1 MRSKIVL
8 SGEESGE
15 LERRINASTVAVR
28 DRQRAEIVVL
38 SAAGISQHQ
47 IAARVGVSRVTVN
60 LWCQRFLANR
70 LAGLEDATGRGRKP
84 SVPLEAVRVVL
95 DKAVT
100 PPATLGRWS
109 CRTMA
114 LMAGVSKA
122 TVQRLW
128 AANDI
133 KPHLTRTFKLSKD
146 KQFEKKFWDVIGL
159 YLNPPEKALILCCD
173 EKSQCQA
180 LERTQPGL
188 PLGVGHIKT
197 KTHDYFRH
205 GTLTLFAALNYL
217 DGKLI
222 TRIAKRHRHQE
233 WLAFLKTIEQET
245 PSALDLHLIADNY
258 ATHKH
263 AEVKRWLAK
272 HPRFHMHFTPTS
284 SSWLNLVERFFR
296 DLTDFITARSF
307 ASVGELSDAIIAFLA
322 ERNKNAKRYLWHAK
336 GEDILRKIAAAK
348 AKPGTLTFA
357 SAGIGSTSHMAG
369 ERFRLAT
376 GIDVRHKN
384 LAQ

>member
-1 MRSKIVL
+1 MVSLDMLRGEQLGEAVARSKIVL
-8 SGEESGE
+8 SGQESGE

-114 LMAGVSKA
+114 VMAGVSKA

-245 PSALDLHLIADNY
+245 PSALELHLIADNY

-307 ASVGELSDAIIAFLA
+307 ASVGQLSDAIIAFLA
-322 ERNKNAKRYLWHAK
+322 ERNKNAKRYVWHAK
-336 GEDILRKIAAAK
+336 GEDILRKIEAARQA
-348 AKPGTLTFA
+348 
-357 SAGIGSTSHMAG
+357 MAPN
-369 ERFRLAT
+369 E
-376 GIDVRHKN
+376 VS
-384 LAQ
+384 QS

>member
-1 MRSKIVL
+1 MLRAYRVGGVVARRKIVL
-8 SGEESGE
+8 DTEETRE
-15 LERRINASTVAVR
+15 LERRIRATTVAVR

-38 SAAGISQHQ
+38 SAAGMSQHQ
-47 IAARVGVSRVTVN
+47 IASRVGVSRVTVN
-60 LWCQRFLANR
+60 HWCQRFLANR
-70 LAGLEDATGRGRKP
+70 LAGLEDAAGRGRKP
-84 SVPLEAVRVVL
+84 SLPPEAVRMVL

-114 LMAGVSKA
+114 LQAGVSKA

-128 AANDI
+128 TANDI
-133 KPHLTRTFKLSKD
+133 KPHLSRTFKLSKD
-146 KQFEKKFWDVIGL
+146 KQFETKFWDVIGL

-188 PLGVGHIKT
+188 PLGIGHIKT
-197 KTHDYFRH
+197 KTHDYIRH

-233 WLAFLKTIEQET
+233 WLAFLKTIDRDA
-245 PSALDLHLIADNY
+245 PAALDIHLIADNY

-296 DLTDFITARSF
+296 DLTDFITEKSF
-307 ASVGELSDAIIAFLA
+307 ASVGELSDAIIGFLA
-322 ERNKNAKRYLWHAK
+322 ERDKNAKRYVWRAK
-336 GEDILRKIAAAK
+336 GEDILRKIEAARAAMAANQAAA
-348 AKPGTLTFA
+348 
-357 SAGIGSTSHMAG
+357 
-369 ERFRLAT
+369 
-376 GIDVRHKN
+376 
-384 LAQ
+384 